1 MQTGAGESFKKTLSI
16 GTAMFPG
23 DADSIWKAIKYAD
36 ISLYRAKESGRNRVV
51 KFEKEMLDGSN
62 LADEF

>member
-1 MQTGAGESFKKTLSI
+1 
-16 GTAMFPG
+16 MFPG

-36 ISLYRAKESGRNRVV
+36 ISLYKAKESGRNRVV